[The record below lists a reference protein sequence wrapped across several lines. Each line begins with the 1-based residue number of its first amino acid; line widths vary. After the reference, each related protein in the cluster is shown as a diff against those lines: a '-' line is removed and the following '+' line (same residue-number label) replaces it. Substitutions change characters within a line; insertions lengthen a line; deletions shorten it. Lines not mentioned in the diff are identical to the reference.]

1 MEEATPVAALAT
13 MDGEMSVPAVVEPT
27 HLLAALRRGPATL
40 DALAQRLGGPD
51 RDALVWA
58 IDEAQDAGLVH
69 STATDCGP
77 DGLCATNAPTVVTL
91 TPAGR
96 EAARPPR

>member
-1 MEEATPVAALAT
+1 MPAPAL
-13 MDGEMSVPAVVEPT
+13 VELPD
-27 HLLAALRRGPATL
+27 LLRVLRRGPATL
-40 DALAQRLGGPD
+40 DALAARLGSPD

-58 IDEAQDAGLVH
+58 LDDAQAQGLVH

-77 DGLCATNAPTVVTL
+77 DGLCATNAPAVVTL

-96 EAARPPR
+96 EASRPPR

>member
-1 MEEATPVAALAT
+1 MSAPAL
-13 MDGEMSVPAVVEPT
+13 VELPD
-27 HLLAALRRGPATL
+27 LLVALRRGPATL

-51 RDALVWA
+51 RDALLWA
-58 IDEAQDAGLVH
+58 VDEARGRGLLR

-77 DGLCATNAPTVVTL
+77 DGLCASSAPTVVTL
-91 TPAGR
+91 TASGR

>member
-1 MEEATPVAALAT
+1 MAA
-13 MDGEMSVPAVVEPT
+13 PALVELT
-27 HLLAALRRGPATL
+27 DLLAALRRGPATL

-58 IDEAQDAGLVH
+58 LAEAEDRGLLR
-69 STATDCGP
+69 SSATDCGP
-77 DGLCATNAPTVVTL
+77 DGLCASSAPTVVTL
-91 TPAGR
+91 TASGR

>member
-1 MEEATPVAALAT
+1 MPAPAL
-13 MDGEMSVPAVVEPT
+13 VEIAD
-27 HLLAALRRGPATL
+27 LLAALRRGPATL

-51 RDALVWA
+51 REALLWA
-58 IDEAQDAGLVH
+58 VDEAQTRGLLH

-77 DGLCATNAPTVVTL
+77 DGMCATNAPTVVTL
-91 TPAGR
+91 SASGR